1 MTIVEAFQKILNDS
15 KRKLNK
21 IWVDKGSEFYKRSI
35 KSWLEKNDLEMYST
49 HNEKNYVVAERFIRT
64 LKTKI
69 YKYMTLISKNVY
81 IDKLDNIVIE
91 YNNTYRRTIKM
102 KLVDIKYNACID
114 SVKEVNDKDPKFQG
128 TDHVRISKCKIIFAK
143 GYTPNW
149 SKEVFAIKE
158 VKNTIP

>member
-1 MTIVEAFQKILNDS
+1 
-15 KRKLNK
+15 
-21 IWVDKGSEFYKRSI
+21 
-35 KSWLEKNDLEMYST
+35 
-49 HNEKNYVVAERFIRT
+49 
-64 LKTKI
+64 
-69 YKYMTLISKNVY
+69 MTLISKNVY

-128 TDHVRISKCKIIFAK
+128 ADHVRISKCKIIFAK

-149 SKEVFAIKE
+149 SKEVFVIKE
-158 VKNTIP
+158 VKNTIPQTHVISDLNGEEIIGTFYEKELQKANQRKFRIEKVIKGKGNKLYVIWKGYDNSFNSWIDKNNVE